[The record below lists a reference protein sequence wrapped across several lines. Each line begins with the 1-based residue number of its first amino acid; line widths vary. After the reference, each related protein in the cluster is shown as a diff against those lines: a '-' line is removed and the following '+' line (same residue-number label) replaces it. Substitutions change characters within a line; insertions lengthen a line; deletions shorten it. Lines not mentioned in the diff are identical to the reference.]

1 MRKGEKGLVKKK
13 EEPLLDLFL
22 CSSLCVVNCIHH
34 FLPAQQQQQQQQ
46 QEYHILS
53 NNTTTT
59 NAGNDSTTGIVF
71 ISAGGARDDPVA
83 SVQGYFEKLW
93 IYKLFTRW
101 EKFSR
106 FRDDVE
112 RVGTHR
118 LLCGRVRVV

>member
-34 FLPAQQQQQQQQ
+34 FLPAQQQQQQQ

-93 IYKLFTRW
+93 I
-101 EKFSR
+101 
-106 FRDDVE
+106 
-112 RVGTHR
+112 
-118 LLCGRVRVV
+118 

>member
-1 MRKGEKGLVKKK
+1 MRKVEKGLVKKK

-22 CSSLCVVNCIHH
+22 CSSLCVVVNCIRH
-34 FLPAQQQQQQQQ
+34 FLPAQQQQ

-83 SVQGYFEKLW
+83 SVQRRFEKLW
-93 IYKLFTRW
+93 I
-101 EKFSR
+101 
-106 FRDDVE
+106 
-112 RVGTHR
+112 
-118 LLCGRVRVV
+118 